1 MKKVING
8 KLYDTEKAQR
18 LASWENI
25 QDVRS
30 FSHMEETL
38 YRKRTGEYFLHGEG
52 EARTRYARQYESNMW
67 GHGEEIVPLTVQAAQ
82 KWAEEHLDGDEY
94 EKIFGTV
101 DEESEDVL
109 LTFKAPAALDRKLGD
124 KATALGISKSEL
136 LRQLIEKME

>member
-8 KLYDTEKAQR
+8 KLYDTEKAVR
-18 LASWENI
+18 MASWENI

-30 FSHMEETL
+30 FNHMEETL
-38 YRKRTGEYFLHGEG
+38 YRKRTGEFFLHGEG

-82 KWAEEHLDGDEY
+82 EWAEKHLDGDDY
-94 EKIFGTV
+94 ERIFGAV
-101 DEESEDVL
+101 SEDEEDIL

-136 LRQLIEKME
+136 LRNLIEKME

>member
-101 DEESEDVL
+101 DDESEDVL

>member
-8 KLYDTEKAQR
+8 KLYDTEKAAR
-18 LASWENI
+18 MASWENI
-25 QDVRS
+25 QDCRS
-30 FSHMEETL
+30 FNHMEETL

-136 LRQLIEKME
+136 LRNLIEKME

>member
-25 QDVRS
+25 QDIRS

-38 YRKRTGEYFLHGEG
+38 YRKRTGEFFLHGEG

-109 LTFKAPAALDRKLGD
+109 LTFKAPAALDRKLQD

>member
-1 MKKVING
+1 MKKVLNG

-30 FSHMEETL
+30 FNHMEETL

-52 EARTRYARQYESNMW
+52 EARTRYARQYEGHMW
-67 GHGEEIVPLTVQAAQ
+67 GHGEEIIPLTVEAAQ
-82 KWAEEHLDGDEY
+82 NWAEEHLDGDDY
-94 EKIFGTV
+94 ERIFGTV
-101 DEESEDVL
+101 DEESEDIL
-109 LTFKAPAALDRKLGD
+109 LTFKAPAALDKKLTD

>member
-82 KWAEEHLDGDEY
+82 EWAEEHLDGDEY

>member
-30 FSHMEETL
+30 FNHMEETL
-38 YRKRTGEYFLHGEG
+38 YRKRTGEFFLHGEG

-136 LRQLIEKME
+136 LRNLIEKME